1 VIGISSVLCCASTIG
16 SKEATI
22 LTKLK
27 KQDLQ
32 GAQAYIDAVRERLDA
47 IAANQLEAIDQA
59 ATAIV
64 DAVEADGLVYL
75 FGTGHSHFLAEEGH
89 HRAGGLAPVCPIL
102 HSSLMLHEGSA
113 LSSKMERMSGLG
125 PELLSRYRPTSK
137 DVLVV
142 FSNSGVNAVPV
153 ETALAAKEIGMK
165 VVAVVARDYATQVPA
180 GPTGKKLTDIAD
192 IVLDNHGVAG
202 DALVD
207 LAGSELRVGPLS
219 TIAGAFIWNAVLTE
233 VAWRMSEH
241 GMTPPVYI
249 SANMPGAREH
259 NAALVEQYRAR
270 NRHL

>member
-1 VIGISSVLCCASTIG
+1 
-16 SKEATI
+16 
-22 LTKLK
+22 LTMPQ
-27 KQDLQ
+27 KQDLK
-32 GAQAYIDAVRERLDA
+32 GVQAYIDAVRERLDA
-47 IAANQLEAIDQA
+47 IAANQLEAIDRA

-64 DAVEADGLVYL
+64 EAVEADGLVYL
-75 FGTGHSHFLAEEGH
+75 FGTGHSHMLAEEGH
-89 HRAGGLAPVCPIL
+89 HRAGGLAAVCPIL
-102 HSSLMLHEGSA
+102 HSSLMLHEGSV

-125 PELLSRYRPTSK
+125 PAVLSSYQPTSK
-137 DVLVV
+137 DVLVI

-165 VVAVVARDYATQVPA
+165 VVAVVARDYASQVPA

>member
-1 VIGISSVLCCASTIG
+1 MQQ
-16 SKEATI
+16 
-22 LTKLK
+22 

-32 GAQAYIDAVRERLDA
+32 GAQAYLDAVRERLDV
-47 IAANQLEAIDQA
+47 IAANQLEAIGRA
-59 ATAIV
+59 AAAIV
-64 DAVEADGLVYL
+64 EAVEADGMIFL
-75 FGTGHSHFLAEEGH
+75 FGTGHSHILAEEGH

-113 LSSKMERMSGLG
+113 LSSKMERMNGVG
-125 PELLSRYRPTSK
+125 PAVLSSYRPTAK

-165 VVAVVARDYATQVPA
+165 VVAVVARDYADQIPA

-202 DALVD
+202 DALID
-207 LAGSELRVGPLS
+207 LAGCELRVGPLS

-233 VAWRMSEH
+233 VAWRMSEQ

-249 SANMPGAREH
+249 SSNMPGAQEH
-259 NAALVEQYRAR
+259 NAALVEQYRTR